1 MKQIKKLMKFVA
13 FMFVVGVLFAN
24 TTTAEAAI
32 SKRAEGAIYVNPQ
45 YHHYEYDGAW
55 GDDYNGSEMIWKN
68 VTKIRMGQNS
78 ETSFYVYFGREGDYI
93 SDVKVNK
100 KGLTAGVTYQDNDYY
115 TYYKDST
122 YSYDGCYGE
131 ITLISQKKGNYT
143 VSFNVRKADGSVA
156 GSYKV
161 KVYAYNGGVYSQAK
175 LGSKVVYKQTISH
188 KKDTLT
194 TKTKSTY
201 KVANS
206 LKSAKLKLTANKG
219 YSITGLVYVSYNANG
234 KPVAKKVK
242 NGRTIKLSQQ
252 YAYRSYNSN
261 GTSSKSQRMWT
272 YVYVSYKDKYL
283 GTYTKYSV
291 VKRHNTKM
299 IKCVVKDQT
308 GQVSTSYCNLGNYA
322 DMSFWRY

>member
-1 MKQIKKLMKFVA
+1 
-13 FMFVVGVLFAN
+13 MFVVGVLFAN

-45 YHHYEYDGAW
+45 RHYYDN
-55 GDDYNGSEMIWKN
+55 DDSSEMIWKN
-68 VTKIRMGQNS
+68 VTKIRMGQDS
-78 ETSFYVYFGREGDYI
+78 ETSFNVYFGREGDYI

-115 TYYKDST
+115 YFDKDST
-122 YSYDGCYGE
+122 YSSTSCYGD
-131 ITLISQKKGNYT
+131 ITMISQKKGNYT

-161 KVYAYNGGVYSQAK
+161 KVYAYDGGAYSQAK

-188 KKDTLT
+188 KKGTLT
-194 TKTKSTY
+194 TKTKETF

-219 YSITGLVYVSYNANG
+219 YKITGLVYVYYNANG

-242 NGRTIKLSQQ
+242 NGRSIKLSQQ
-252 YAYRSYNSN
+252 YEYRS
-261 GTSSKSQRMWT
+261 
-272 YVYVSYKDKYL
+272 
-283 GTYTKYSV
+283 
-291 VKRHNTKM
+291 
-299 IKCVVKDQT
+299 
-308 GQVSTSYCNLGNYA
+308 
-322 DMSFWRY
+322 

>member
-45 YHHYEYDGAW
+45 YHRYQYDSTW
-55 GDDYNGSEMIWKN
+55 SDDYNNSEMIWKS
-68 VTKIRMGQNS
+68 VTKIRMGQDS
-78 ETSFYVYFGREGDYI
+78 ETTFSVYFGREGDYI

-100 KGLTAGVTYQDNDYY
+100 KGLTAGVTYQDNGYY

-122 YSYDGCYGE
+122 DSYEGCYGN
-131 ITLISQKKGNYT
+131 ITMISQKKGNYT
-143 VSFNVRKADGSVA
+143 VSFNVRKADGSIA

-161 KVYAYNGGVYSQAK
+161 KVYAYNGSVYSQAK

-188 KKDTLT
+188 KNGTLT
-194 TKTKSTY
+194 TKSKYTY

-219 YSITGLVYVSYNANG
+219 YKITGLVYVYYNANG

-252 YAYRSYNSN
+252 YAWRDYNSN
-261 GTSSKSQRMWT
+261 GTSSKAERMLT
-272 YVYVSYKDKYL
+272 NVYVSYKDTYL
-283 GTYTKYSV
+283 GTSVSYSV
-291 VKRHNTKM
+291 VKRHNQKM
-299 IKCVVKDQT
+299 IKCVEKDQT
-308 GQVSTSYCNLGNYA
+308 GQVSTSYYTLGNNSN
-322 DMSFWRY
+322 MSFWRY